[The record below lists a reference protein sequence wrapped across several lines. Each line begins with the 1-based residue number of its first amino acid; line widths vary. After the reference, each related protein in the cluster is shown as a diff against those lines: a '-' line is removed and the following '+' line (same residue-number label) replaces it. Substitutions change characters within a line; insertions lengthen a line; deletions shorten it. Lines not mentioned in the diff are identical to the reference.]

1 MEDLERVKAS
11 SPFDKINYTIR
22 QNDSW
27 KFWWDSVILI
37 IAVFNSV
44 TIPLTLSF
52 DEISETLSN
61 SNYYNWINM
70 TSAVF
75 FILDILLQMNTTYY
89 DNDGEEI
96 FDKKKIRLHYMLGMF
111 MIDLVS
117 SIPIEIF
124 FPGHILRMVNILKI
138 IRVFRL
144 TSIINKMNV
153 DEETKSQLRMLHLIF
168 QLMLMMHLVGS
179 IWNFICKNNEYW
191 IPPLDFVY
199 ASKYPQIYRLYT
211 ESDVYRYLV
220 NLYNAV
226 LFLGGNEM
234 GPRTDLEIT
243 VCTIIL
249 VCMAIFNAWLF
260 GDMAVLSEMSGR
272 KQAQFQ
278 LQIDVANT
286 AMKQM
291 DLPTKF

>member
-1 MEDLERVKAS
+1 LEDLERVKAS